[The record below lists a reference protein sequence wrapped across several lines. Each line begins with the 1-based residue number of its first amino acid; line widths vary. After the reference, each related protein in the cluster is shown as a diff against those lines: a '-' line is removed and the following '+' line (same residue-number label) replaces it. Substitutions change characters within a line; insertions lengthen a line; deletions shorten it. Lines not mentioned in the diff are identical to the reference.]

1 MADNG
6 GDTSKGNGEGNKSKG
21 GGGGNEPGLFKNLAM
36 LSSIGIAFVAATF
49 IGLAIGVY
57 LDRYFGT
64 SPWLTIIFLVF
75 GIAAGFKNAYDMI
88 IKYGSSV

>member
-1 MADNG
+1 MAKYGNTDK
-6 GDTSKGNGEGNKSKG
+6 GDGEGKK
-21 GGGGNEPGLFKNLAM
+21 GGNEPGLFKNLAM

-64 SPWLTIIFLVF
+64 SPWLTVIFLIF
-75 GIAAGFKNAYDMI
+75 GIVAGFKNAYDVI
-88 IKYGSSV
+88 KKYGSSV